1 MGVSDTFAS
10 AANYE
15 IHIEGDA
22 PLSPCLSLAS
32 QRLLRLASVN

>member
-22 PLSPCLSLAS
+22 PLPPCLFLA
-32 QRLLRLASVN
+32 LL

>member
-22 PLSPCLSLAS
+22 PLSPCSFLAL
-32 QRLLRLASVN
+32 QRLLRLASAN